1 MWAGWKLMWL
11 AAIIFA
17 VAYAAERLFVP
28 DVVPVGY
35 ADQPQALWAVECAF
49 VLRAIELMA
58 AGAGLIVGLIMAGAA
73 ARRLWRRHA
82 L

>member
-1 MWAGWKLMWL
+1 MRAGWKMMWL

-17 VAYAAERLFVP
+17 AAFAAERLLVP
-28 DVVPVGY
+28 DIVPVGY
-35 ADQPQALWAVECAF
+35 ADAPQPLWAVESAF

-58 AGAGLIVGLIMAGAA
+58 AGVGLIVGLIMAGAA
-73 ARRLWRRHA
+73 ARRLWRRRA